1 MSDETRRQVFE
12 MYIGV
17 ILHNAVIGLICL
29 IWFREP
35 YVFLGIAAGMAAAL
49 VFLVSLAMSAEV
61 CTASGSEAYA
71 SKKMALH
78 AVLRSLGILAALL
91 LLWKFT
97 KVNILTAA
105 LGVLRVKTGAYLYP
119 AVHRLMNHRTEGN

>member
-49 VFLVSLAMSAEV
+49 VF
-61 CTASGSEAYA
+61 
-71 SKKMALH
+71 
-78 AVLRSLGILAALL
+78 
-91 LLWKFT
+91 
-97 KVNILTAA
+97 
-105 LGVLRVKTGAYLYP
+105 
-119 AVHRLMNHRTEGN
+119 

>member
-1 MSDETRRQVFE
+1 
-12 MYIGV
+12 MY
-17 ILHNAVIGLICL
+17 
-29 IWFREP
+29 
-35 YVFLGIAAGMAAAL
+35 FLGLQPA
-49 VFLVSLAMSAEV
+49 
-61 CTASGSEAYA
+61 CEAYA

-105 LGVLRVKTGAYLYP
+105 LGVLGVKTGAYLYP